1 MQIDKINRESVVY
14 LCLFLI
20 IGAIGCFV
28 TQKEVIIVIIEEDI
42 SFISLAIT
50 VTIFLMIFIGTLI
63 SFTTD
68 DLIRTLE
75 ESNHSYYPQKKY
87 KAIALVIYIITF
99 FKILIDYKYS
109 EVTSI
114 HLLVFSILY
123 LIVAMI
129 ELNDVV
135 SFEKKIKKDNK

>member
-28 TQKEVIIVIIEEDI
+28 TQKEVIIEEDI